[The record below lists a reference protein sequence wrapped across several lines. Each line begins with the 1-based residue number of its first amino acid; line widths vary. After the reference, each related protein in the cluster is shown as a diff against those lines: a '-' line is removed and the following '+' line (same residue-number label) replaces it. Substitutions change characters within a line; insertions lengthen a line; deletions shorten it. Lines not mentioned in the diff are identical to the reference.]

1 MYLRSARFI
10 SVDKFHNNTVLLKWN
25 KKKYILENEKLK
37 KMALNKMISL
47 FIDSVDVKLIFIS
60 HLKLY

>member
-1 MYLRSARFI
+1 M
-10 SVDKFHNNTVLLKWN
+10 KLKKN
-25 KKKYILENEKLK
+25 ILENEKLK
-37 KMALNKMISL
+37 KLALNKMITL